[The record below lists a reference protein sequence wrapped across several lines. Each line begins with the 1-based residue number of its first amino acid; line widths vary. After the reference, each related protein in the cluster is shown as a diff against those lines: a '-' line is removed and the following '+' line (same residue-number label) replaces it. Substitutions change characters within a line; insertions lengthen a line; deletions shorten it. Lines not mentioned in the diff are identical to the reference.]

1 MTLWVCIYFFL
12 CYKKPRNKSG
22 VKVRAASMVPSVI
35 SLPNF
40 PSFLIAILLQWNRGS
55 KGLSNLPQIVKL
67 VKRGM
72 VFEPSTAYLRNSFL
86 PCQMESPWG
95 GNKGRG
101 MTDRDMPAQPQGHW
115 QYPLSHSQLE
125 SQTQGGL
132 GMVTRSQVEEGGKGS
147 GTLTS
152 WALAHTSAWCRFW
165 SFQLLQTSP
174 PRTSTSRPSSH
185 RVARFRE
192 KVRQNRTPS

>member
-12 CYKKPRNKSG
+12 CYKKPLNKSG

-67 VKRGM
+67 VKRAM
-72 VFEPSTAYLRNSFL
+72 VFEPSTAYLRNCFL

-95 GNKGRG
+95 WNKGRG

-115 QYPLSHSQLE
+115 QYPLSHPQLE

-132 GMVTRSQVEEGGKGS
+132 GTVTRSQVEERGKRS

-152 WALAHTSAWCRFW
+152 WALAHTSPWCRFW

-174 PRTSTSRPSSH
+174 PRTSASRPSSH
-185 RVARFRE
+185 RVPRFRE
-192 KVRQNRTPS
+192 KARQNRIPS